1 MKKLT
6 LITIIFFCLQSIF
19 AQEIYSK
26 LKIHLENHQVSD
38 LIQLGIDAD
47 HGIYAEGKFFT
58 SDFSASDRVI
68 LDRENI
74 PYEILVDDVVAQFYY
89 DNAHPNSE
97 PKAGEKSITCFNNT
111 PLPVVPNHWHLGTM
125 GGYFTYTEML
135 QMLDSMAAEYP
146 TLISARAPLS
156 NTLTTYEG
164 RTVYMVKVSDNVNL
178 SEAAEPKLL
187 YTALHHAREPLSLS
201 QMIMYLYYVL
211 ENYNTNPRVKNIVD
225 NSEMYFVPC
234 LNPDGYLYNQST
246 NPGGGGMWRKNR
258 RLNSDGTF
266 GVDLNRNYGYL
277 WAYDNIGSSPT
288 RSSDTYRGT
297 SAFSEPETRMIRDF
311 VASMRCEIVLNYH
324 TYGNDVVYPWGFI
337 NQSTPDSAIF
347 KRYAAYMT
355 KENNYKYG
363 TGFETV
369 GYNTNGDSDDFG
381 YGDSVTKNQYFSM
394 TPECGDAFW
403 MPSTQITATCQNLIL
418 QNIKTAELVIDA
430 AILVDKSPVI
440 TTLTNGFFSCEVE
453 RLGLNNTDTFKLECF
468 SLTSGLTVSNTPK
481 YFINMNLLEKKIDS
495 VSYSLDTSILVG
507 NSFSYYWKLTAKG
520 FSIYDTINHN
530 YEDSLEVLYT
540 TDASSISGWTNSG
553 SRNWG
558 ISTTQFISAPSSIHD
573 SPTGSYSNN
582 ASYILTNNTIINLT
596 NANAAYLT
604 FYCKWNIEDNY
615 DYAEVMAL
623 DVATNIATPLCG
635 RYTVAGSTNQD
646 VGNPLYDG
654 VQNTWVHE
662 NIDLSDYLG
671 KQIKIRL
678 RLVTDAGS
686 TADGF
691 YFDDMEVLTAYV
703 DSTADTTVDTTNTGI
718 RNIIIN
724 TIQVYPTYTQDEV
737 MIIANSQQSIQSY
750 QLVDQLGNVVVNK
763 QNLNSDKQAIDIRNY
778 SKGIY
783 YLKVIDRYNQLQTFK
798 LMKY

>member
-1 MKKLT
+1 MKKIYL
-6 LITIIFFCLQSIF
+6 LSILFFGLQGLF
-19 AQEIYSK
+19 AQEKYSK
-26 LKIHLENHQVSD
+26 LKIHLENNSVVD
-38 LIQLGIDAD
+38 LINLGIDAD
-47 HGIYAEGKFFT
+47 HGIYAEGKYFT

-68 LDRENI
+68 LDQASI
-74 PYEILVDDVVAQFYY
+74 PYEVLVDDVIAQFYE
-89 DNAHPNSE
+89 DNAHPNNIVKS
-97 PKAGEKSITCFNNT
+97 GEKSISCYSNA

-125 GGYFTYTEML
+125 GGYFTYNEML

-146 TLISARAPLS
+146 TLITSRTPLS
-156 NTLTTYEG
+156 NVLTTYEG
-164 RTVYMVKVSDNVNL
+164 RTVYIIKVSDNANM

-201 QMIMYLYYVL
+201 QMIMYLYYIL
-211 ENYNTNPRVKNIVD
+211 ENYNTDPRIKNIVD

-234 LNPDGYLYNQST
+234 LNPDGYLYNEST
-246 NPGGGGMWRKNR
+246 SPSGGGMWRKNR

-277 WAYDNIGSSPT
+277 WAYDNVGSSPT

-311 VASMRCEIVLNYH
+311 VASVPCQIVLNYH

-347 KRYAAYMT
+347 KRFASYIT
-355 KENNYKYG
+355 KENNYKTG

-403 MPSTQITATCQNLIL
+403 MPSTQITSTCQNLLL

-430 AILVDKSPVI
+430 GSIEDKSTMI
-440 TTLTNGFFSCEVE
+440 TSEISGFFKYEIE
-453 RLGLNNTDTFKLECF
+453 RLGLKNTDTFKVACF
-468 SLTSGLTVSNTPK
+468 SLTPGLTVSNTPK
-481 YFINMNLLEKKIDS
+481 YFINMNLLEKRMDS
-495 VSYSLDTSILVG
+495 VAYTLDTSVLVG
-507 NSFSYYWKLTAKG
+507 NSFSYYWKLTTAG
-520 FSIYDTINHN
+520 YSIYDTIIHN
-530 YEDSLEVLYT
+530 YEDSLYLLLSNN
-540 TDASSISGWTNSG
+540 ASSITGWTNSG
-553 SRNWG
+553 TRNWG
-558 ISTTQFISAPSSIHD
+558 VSTTQFVSSPSSIHD

-582 ASYILTNNTIINLT
+582 STYILTNNTILDLST
-596 NANAAYLT
+596 ASAAYLN

-623 DVATNIATPLCG
+623 DLSSNIATPLCG
-635 RYTVAGSTNQD
+635 NYTVIGSSNQD

-654 VQNTWVHE
+654 VQNTWVKE

-691 YFDDMEVLTAYV
+691 YFDDMEVLVASI
-703 DSTADTTVDTTNTGI
+703 DSTADSTTDTTNIGI
-718 RNIIIN
+718 RNVDVKS
-724 TIQVYPTYTQDEV
+724 IQVYPTYTQDEV
-737 MIIANSQQSIQSY
+737 MIVANSQQAIQSY
-750 QLVDQLGNVVVNK
+750 LLVDQIGNVILEK
-763 QNLNSDKQAIDIRNY
+763 QNLNSDKQVIDIRNY

-783 YLKVIDRYNQLQTFK
+783 YLKVIDRNNQLQTFK
-798 LMKY
+798 LLKI